1 MYGMSGNPPLSL
13 EVFCVEPFVPRKI
26 AAALPVP
33 VLIATAVEVWDHSGA
48 ALAVAAS
55 QGLTTKQVDL
65 LSDQLVFPEETVIVC
80 TETLEHFEAPI
91 RHKIL
96 EAAKNH
102 QCFFS
107 VPNDRLGP
115 EEEPQHAVQ
124 FTALEFLTLLRTQ
137 LSYTARVEVIGPAKN
152 AKGVPAFLLGVVG
165 LSKMHTLSM
174 TMPVRDES
182 EDIELV
188 LASFRGVCD
197 EIVIGIDPRTKDNTY
212 EICKKYCET
221 VFYLEELRGPPG
233 EEVPEGGFHFSHARN
248 QCIRKCTSKWIFM
261 TEGHERLGSGVD
273 ALLNL
278 GKFIPKEAMVA
289 FVLRTGQGQQWGFPW
304 LFRNKPDTI
313 KFRRATHNDL
323 DFPESYLV
331 VRLPQIKTIHQRVH
345 ERDVA
350 RQKQRKVQNRITLM
364 QDWMANQSEMSLY
377 YLGSE
382 WREYDEERAM
392 QYLRQFIT
400 INRSNGPMRYNTR
413 LILCK
418 MLGNLGRLN
427 EAREVLLPAVGDD
440 WSRTEHWVWLGDIL
454 FEQERY
460 DEALQFYLYGST
472 KIGEPPFTLWWIDLA
487 FYSYIPAQRLAM
499 CYSALGQLDSALQW
513 AKNAKDLL
521 PEDAP
526 EELVQE
532 HITNIKTLEEA
543 LSNGLS

>member
-1 MYGMSGNPPLSL
+1 
-13 EVFCVEPFVPRKI
+13 
-26 AAALPVP
+26 
-33 VLIATAVEVWDHSGA
+33 
-48 ALAVAAS
+48 
-55 QGLTTKQVDL
+55 
-65 LSDQLVFPEETVIVC
+65 
-80 TETLEHFEAPI
+80 
-91 RHKIL
+91 
-96 EAAKNH
+96 
-102 QCFFS
+102 
-107 VPNDRLGP
+107 
-115 EEEPQHAVQ
+115 
-124 FTALEFLTLLRTQ
+124 
-137 LSYTARVEVIGPAKN
+137 
-152 AKGVPAFLLGVVG
+152 
-165 LSKMHTLSM
+165 
-174 TMPVRDES
+174 
-182 EDIELV
+182 
-188 LASFRGVCD
+188 
-197 EIVIGIDPRTKDNTY
+197 
-212 EICKKYCET
+212 
-221 VFYLEELRGPPG
+221 
-233 EEVPEGGFHFSHARN
+233 
-248 QCIRKCTSKWIFM
+248 
-261 TEGHERLGSGVD
+261 
-273 ALLNL
+273 
-278 GKFIPKEAMVA
+278 
-289 FVLRTGQGQQWGFPW
+289 
-304 LFRNKPDTI
+304 
-313 KFRRATHNDL
+313 
-323 DFPESYLV
+323 
-331 VRLPQIKTIHQRVH
+331 
-345 ERDVA
+345 
-350 RQKQRKVQNRITLM
+350 M